1 MSFFA
6 LQSRESRAEF
16 IYQFAIPAS
25 IPAYIV
31 EKDFWVCW
39 LLGRIFETPA
49 LGEHCVFKGGT
60 SLSKVF
66 KAIDRFSEDIDLG
79 INPGSLGWKEADLDE
94 APSASQRRKRMEQLE
109 ADCAVAVRTRYL
121 PVLEEVVLTALGSR
135 PEGGKW
141 LAYQMDESAH
151 SPVLHFAYPQAVP
164 PGTYI
169 AQSVKI
175 EFGSLTD
182 QRPTGKHPI
191 SPFLAELAPT
201 AFEDFR
207 VEVVA

>member
-79 INPGSLGWKEADLDE
+79 ISPGSLGWKEADLDE

-141 LAYQMDESAH
+141 LAYAGGYWIDHPACVPIIVRTGGKQQTVH
-151 SPVLHFAYPQAVP
+151 IGIGTPCPGQQPPQGP
-164 PGTYI
+164 S
-169 AQSVKI
+169 QS
-175 EFGSLTD
+175 
-182 QRPTGKHPI
+182 
-191 SPFLAELAPT
+191 
-201 AFEDFR
+201 
-207 VEVVA
+207 